1 MMKEN
6 TELKKRMQNLED
18 QNSSLILA
26 SARDNDNENIQNL
39 IKHPVVMP
47 DL

>member
-6 TELKKRMQNLED
+6 TDLKKRMQNLEN

-26 SARDNDNENIQNL
+26 SARGQDENIQNL
-39 IKHPVVMP
+39 IKQPVVMP